1 MADREKSEVQALFQ
15 NLVNPKDRFTPGELK
30 HLPRQNLELFRK
42 TSFANK
48 KAGGAGFYD
57 EDGNFD
63 LFGAYQE
70 ALAGSGPEARIYQ
83 RERMGQTGKASAIYD
98 STLTLTDAGQEFIGE
113 DSASIAA
120 FDRNRA
126 QQASTAV
133 SSLSSSGGRAGGSS
147 ADAGFS
153 LTAEPSR
160 VIRKETQLGLGGSGK
175 GKIILG

>member
-70 ALAGSGPEARIYQ
+70 ARAGSGIYQ
-83 RERMGQTGKASAIYD
+83 RERIGRTGKASAIYD
-98 STLTLTDAGQEFIGE
+98 STLALTDAGQEFIGE